1 MMSNSLEESGKLET
15 ISGLDPLVHAPA
27 RLMVMTYLYV
37 VDRIDY
43 VYLHRVT
50 GLSWGNLSK
59 HLSKLED
66 AGYLETEKTFQDKKP
81 NTSIKLTDKGR
92 KAYQEYKDSIQEVLG
107 GLPDN

>member
-1 MMSNSLEESGKLET
+1 
-15 ISGLDPLVHAPA
+15 
-27 RLMVMTYLYV
+27 
-37 VDRIDY
+37 VDQIDY

-81 NTSIKLTDKGR
+81 NTSIKLTEKGR

-107 GLPDN
+107 DLPDK